1 MAQLDIQTT
10 LRLVRGAQ
18 AGDRRS
24 LDDLFVR
31 YLPKVRRIVA
41 LRLGYTLK
49 DFAAYEDI
57 VQESLLRAFEKLD
70 QFHETD
76 EGTFY
81 HWISTCVA
89 SALNLHFRK
98 AGAQKRGSGKVK
110 ALGGLGD
117 DGLTA
122 SIFASAEPGPR
133 TRATTHELEE
143 KLEEALLGLKD
154 HHREII
160 VLRHICGMASEEI
173 ARTLGFSNAATAR
186 KALERAMAELKD
198 RMGTAAGGLE

>member
-1 MAQLDIQTT
+1 MAELDLQTT
-10 LRLVRGAQ
+10 LRLVQGAQ

-24 LDDLFVR
+24 LDDLFAR

-41 LRLGYTLK
+41 LRLGYTLD

-57 VQESLLRAFEKLD
+57 VQDSLLRAFEKLD
-70 QFHETD
+70 QFREKE

-81 HWISTCVA
+81 HWIATCVA
-89 SALNLHFRK
+89 TALNLHFRK
-98 AGAQKRGSGKVK
+98 QGAQKRGGGRVK
-110 ALGGLGD
+110 ALGELGV
-117 DGLTA
+117 DGLSA
-122 SIFASAEPGPR
+122 SIFASDEPGPR
-133 TRATTHELEE
+133 TRATSQELEQ
-143 KLEEALLGLKD
+143 KLEAALLDLKE

-186 KALERAMAELKD
+186 KSLERAMAELRTRLGPD
-198 RMGTAAGGLE
+198 AGGLA

>member
-1 MAQLDIQTT
+1 MPELDLHTT

-24 LDDLFVR
+24 LDDLFLR

-41 LRLGYTLK
+41 LRLGYALK

-70 QFHETD
+70 QFHEKD

-98 AGAQKRGSGKVK
+98 AGAQKRGGGKVK
-110 ALGGLGD
+110 ALGEMGD

-133 TRATTHELEE
+133 TRASTRELEA
-143 KLEEALLGLKD
+143 KLEEAILGLKE

-160 VLRHICGMASEEI
+160 VLRHICGMGSEEI
-173 ARTLGFSNAATAR
+173 ARTLGFSNPATAR
-186 KALERAMAELKD
+186 KALERAMAELKVQW
-198 RMGTAAGGLE
+198 GPGAGGLP